1 MYYPILQVQRGRKA
15 SSHPKR
21 ALPKQWVL
29 VVCVFFFVL
38 PPFFFLPNFFKSI
51 SIDATLKDESFRSW
65 CFLLCAHKS
74 CYFHNAGLST
84 KTPSLQTALIIR
96 ESDAIFFFFFLQSV
110 FKAFNKHI
118 TDFQKLVASLGQIH
132 CMVCH
137 IHLPSIYVR
146 KWQVKLAHTT
156 INPCVHS
163 FLLIPHCTVTIRYAI
178 KTQIPSTQLCGD
190 LLHKQ
195 LLEGIK
201 HSTNVVTLL
210 PPVWRQKPY
219 HSSAMLHS
227 HITSL
232 LHVLLLL

>member
-1 MYYPILQVQRGRKA
+1 MCFLFCFA
-15 SSHPKR
+15 
-21 ALPKQWVL
+21 
-29 VVCVFFFVL
+29 
-38 PPFFFLPNFFKSI
+38 PFFFSSQFLQIHLNWCNIERWVIQVLMLPSMCSQKLLLPQCWPFYKDTISPD
-51 SIDATLKDESFRSW
+51 SIDYQR
-65 CFLLCAHKS
+65 
-74 CYFHNAGLST
+74 
-84 KTPSLQTALIIR
+84 IR
-96 ESDAIFFFFFLQSV
+96 CNFFFFFFLQSV

-219 HSSAMLHS
+219 HSSAMLYS

-232 LHVLLLL
+232 LHVLVLL